1 MSTELRCK
9 TCGDT
14 FETLEEYTQHIME
27 FEKTN
32 KMNNKSD
39 FETPLMRDISKLS
52 IQILFGLLI
61 AVTILFL
68 FVWPFSVTIYGDHC
82 TVQTS
87 YSIARYV
94 LEQLTISC

>member
-27 FEKTN
+27 FEKSKKTDSCN
-32 KMNNKSD
+32 

-52 IQILFGLLI
+52 VQVLFGLLI
-61 AVTILFL
+61 AVAMIGF
-68 FVWPFSVTIYGDHC
+68 FFFPFSFTVYGEHC
-82 TVQTS
+82 SVSTS
-87 YSIARYV
+87 YSIARYI